1 MRSPR
6 QNPPHGEREQRSAE
20 AAVGAGR
27 HLTDEMPMRY
37 PVLGVDVDAVQVQ
50 DAILKISSWID
61 SGTYGRYVAA
71 ANVHMIVEAVRNPDF
86 KGILRNADMV
96 VPDGMPL
103 VWRGRRQG
111 AVLPRRVYGPELM
124 FEFCRATQ
132 DKGYRHFFYGGAP
145 GVAER
150 LATSL
155 SSLMRLEVA
164 GMLSP
169 PFKPLSATEDA
180 ELVKQINEV
189 RPDILWVCLGCPKQ
203 ERWMYTHREV
213 LQVPVMVGVGQA
225 FDIFAGTLRQ
235 APVMMRENG
244 LEWLFR
250 LCIEP
255 RRLWRRYLLY
265 NSRFLYYSAL
275 ERCGVRKF

>member
-1 MRSPR
+1 VKSLCVETDRMR
-6 QNPPHGEREQRSAE
+6 ERFA
-20 AAVGAGR
+20 
-27 HLTDEMPMRY
+27 
-37 PVLGVDVDAVQVQ
+37 VLGIDIDAVQIPNALV
-50 DAILKISSWID
+50 KMERWIA
-61 SGTYGRYVAA
+61 SGERGRYVAV
-71 ANVHMIVEAVRNPDF
+71 ANVHMIIEAVRNAGF
-86 KGILRNADMV
+86 KEILQNADMV

-111 AVLPRRVYGPELM
+111 FDLPRRVYGPELM
-124 FEFCRATQ
+124 FEFCRSTQ

-150 LATSL
+150 LVRSL
-155 SSLMRLEVA
+155 RSQMRIEVA
-164 GMLSP
+164 GTLSP
-169 PFKPLSATEDA
+169 PFKPLSAAEDA
-180 ELVKQINEV
+180 ALVEQVNAT

-203 ERWMYTHREV
+203 ERWMYSHRDV

-225 FDIFAGTLRQ
+225 FDIYAGSLRQ
-235 APVMMRENG
+235 APHVMRENG

-275 ERCGVRKF
+275 ERCGARKF

>member
-1 MRSPR
+1 MR
-6 QNPPHGEREQRSAE
+6 ERFA
-20 AAVGAGR
+20 
-27 HLTDEMPMRY
+27 
-37 PVLGVDVDAVQVQ
+37 VLGIDIDAVQIPNALV
-50 DAILKISSWID
+50 KMERWIA
-61 SGTYGRYVAA
+61 SGERGRYVAV
-71 ANVHMIVEAVRNPDF
+71 ANVHMIIEAVRNAGF
-86 KGILRNADMV
+86 KEILQNADMV

-111 AVLPRRVYGPELM
+111 FDLPRRVYGPELM
-124 FEFCRATQ
+124 FEFCRSTQ

-150 LATSL
+150 LV
-155 SSLMRLEVA
+155 SSLRSQMRIEVA
-164 GMLSP
+164 GTLSP
-169 PFKPLSATEDA
+169 PFKQLSATEDA
-180 ELVKQINEV
+180 ALVEQVNAT

-203 ERWMYTHREV
+203 ERWMHSHRDV

-225 FDIFAGTLRQ
+225 FDIYAGSLRQ
-235 APVMMRENG
+235 APHVMRENG

-275 ERCGVRKF
+275 ERCGARKF